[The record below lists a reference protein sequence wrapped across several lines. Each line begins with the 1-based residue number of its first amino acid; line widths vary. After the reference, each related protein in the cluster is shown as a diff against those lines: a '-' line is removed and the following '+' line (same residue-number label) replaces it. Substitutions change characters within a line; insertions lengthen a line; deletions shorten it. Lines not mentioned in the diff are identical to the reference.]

1 MTRDPY
7 GLRLA
12 TEIKLVIDSDPSYQ
26 DLKTSKTRIRTG
38 PSGSACTGSLSV
50 RAAQHGELE
59 AEASKFSL
67 PSRAR

>member
-38 PSGSACTGSLSV
+38 PSGSACSLSV
-50 RAAQHGELE
+50 PAAQDGELE